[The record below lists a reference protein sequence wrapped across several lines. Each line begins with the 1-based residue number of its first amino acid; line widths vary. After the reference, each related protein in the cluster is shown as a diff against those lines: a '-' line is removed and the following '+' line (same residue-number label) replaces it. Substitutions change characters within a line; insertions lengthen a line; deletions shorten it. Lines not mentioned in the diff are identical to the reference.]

1 MTLKN
6 INFYTLKKVQKHMPK
21 VNDNQKQFTGI
32 PIQQHIL
39 LCGNTGSGK
48 SNTLLNLLRLSSASG
63 KPTYKKVFFVYKTWE
78 PLYKYLQEE
87 LKKNIVFLKGLHD
100 KDFPSVDS
108 FPDGSDKNK
117 DQYLFV
123 FDDVVND
130 KAKADIK
137 KIEGYYT
144 YGRKKNFTIV
154 FLTQAFFQTDIFFR
168 KQTSWLILNGIS
180 GNRDLA
186 SILRDYAMDD
196 IDIDTMIRMYRYA
209 KKKENDDDI
218 PFLKICCY
226 ECPDDKKFS
235 KKWLEYLN
243 PDEFKN
249 KKKDV
254 KHNKNIEEKKKEE
267 EKEEENDDV
276 YLSLNDLI
284 KSEK

>member
-1 MTLKN
+1 
-6 INFYTLKKVQKHMPK
+6 MPK
-21 VNDNQKQFTGI
+21 VEDLQVQFTGI

-39 LCGNTGSGK
+39 LCGKTGSGK
-48 SNTLLNLLRLSSASG
+48 SNSLLNLIRLSSESG

-130 KAKADIK
+130 KSKADFK

-154 FLTQAFFQTDIFFR
+154 FLTQSYFQTDIFFR
-168 KQTSWLILNGIS
+168 KQTSWLILNGIA

-186 SILRDYAMDD
+186 DILRDYAMDD
-196 IDIDTMIRMYRYA
+196 IDINTMIRMYRYA
-209 KKKENDDDI
+209 KKKENDEDI

-235 KKWLEYLN
+235 KEWLNFLN

-249 KKKDV
+249 TSNEPTKKKETIE
-254 KHNKNIEEKKKEE
+254 NKTIEEKKEE
-267 EKEEENDDV
+267 DDDNI

-284 KSEK
+284 KK